1 MNKINGY
8 TEEEARGLVKYV
20 CDGRKTGAHI
30 RKLRKKDGQGEGERQ
45 KLLLQLTAFERGQ
58 PCEADA

>member
-1 MNKINGY
+1 MNKINGRD
-8 TEEEARGLVKYV
+8 AFG
-20 CDGRKTGAHI
+20 HI